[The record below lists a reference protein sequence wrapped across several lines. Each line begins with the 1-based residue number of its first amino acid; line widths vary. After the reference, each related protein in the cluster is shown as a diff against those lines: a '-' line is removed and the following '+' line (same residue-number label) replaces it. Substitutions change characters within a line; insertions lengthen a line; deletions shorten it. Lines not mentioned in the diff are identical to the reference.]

1 MNINIKDIAR
11 KATVL
16 SDLMTGREQIK
27 TKDIINDYPS
37 GITIT
42 RFDMVA
48 IPDKKGRPTVYPCCI
63 FKEDTTKYFN
73 GGYVL
78 SKIFDSII
86 VQFEGDV
93 EKANKALAEQ
103 GGLMVKFTSTTT
115 KEGNNLTAIE
125 IM

>member
-16 SDLMTGREQIK
+16 SDLMNGREQIN
-27 TKDIINDYPS
+27 TNDIINDYPS

-42 RFDMVA
+42 GFDMVA
-48 IPDKKGRPTVYPCCI
+48 ILDKKGRPTTYPCCI
-63 FKEDTTKYFN
+63 FKEDTTKYLN

-103 GGLMVKFTSTTT
+103 GGLTVKFTSTTT
-115 KEGNNLTAIE
+115 KGGNNLTAIE

>member
-1 MNINIKDIAR
+1 
-11 KATVL
+11 
-16 SDLMTGREQIK
+16 
-27 TKDIINDYPS
+27 
-37 GITIT
+37 
-42 RFDMVA
+42 MVA
-48 IPDKKGRPTVYPCCI
+48 ISDKNGQPTVYPCCI

-115 KEGNNLTAIE
+115 KEGNNLTSIE